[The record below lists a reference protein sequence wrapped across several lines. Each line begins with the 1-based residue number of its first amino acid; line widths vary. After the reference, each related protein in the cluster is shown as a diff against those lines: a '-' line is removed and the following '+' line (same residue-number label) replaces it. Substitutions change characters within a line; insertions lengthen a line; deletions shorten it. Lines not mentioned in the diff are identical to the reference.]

1 MFEIILVENYE
12 DNAHYEETTK
22 KSEKL
27 QIKPYVTIQNCP
39 NETKN
44 DMAASDGG
52 KHKNCC
58 SLLAVA
64 ATMAHQKCMIQQID

>member
-52 KHKNCC
+52 KHYF
-58 SLLAVA
+58 
-64 ATMAHQKCMIQQID
+64 